1 MYKVEIMDRDAR
13 HRDFNS
19 QVAISD
25 KADELGIRQQLSGYS
40 QMTPEQRRAV
50 SPQVSRLAEELGH
63 RNADG
68 IKRFLLPPYMLFD
81 SRDYQAKYDQKTAA
95 ATKQAPLPV
104 GWAAHTDTASGK
116 TFYAHAAT
124 GTSQWGFPVATA
136 LAPASAERAYS
147 ASAYGVHGAYG
158 AFPRPTSVKDRLA
171 IQGDI
176 CKNYIAKL
184 KQVKEELERVN
195 EENARLEKE
204 NAALIELLP
213 GRGRGG
219 SRKRTIRRK
228 RH

>member
-1 MYKVEIMDRDAR
+1 MYKVEIM
-13 HRDFNS
+13 
-19 QVAISD
+19 
-25 KADELGIRQQLSGYS
+25 
-40 QMTPEQRRAV
+40 
-50 SPQVSRLAEELGH
+50 
-63 RNADG
+63 
-68 IKRFLLPPYMLFD
+68 
-81 SRDYQAKYDQKTAA
+81 DQKTAA

-104 GWAAHTDTASGK
+104 
-116 TFYAHAAT
+116 
-124 GTSQWGFPVATA
+124 ATA
-136 LAPASAERAYS
+136 LAPASAKRAYS

-158 AFPRPTSVKDRLA
+158 AFPRPTSIIDRLA

-176 CKNYIAKL
+176 CKRYIAKL
-184 KQVKEELERVN
+184 KQVREELERVK

>member
-1 MYKVEIMDRDAR
+1 MDRDAR
-13 HRDFNS
+13 HRAFHR

-50 SPQVSRLAEELGH
+50 SPQVSRLAEALGYP
-63 RNADG
+63 NADG
-68 IKRFLLPPYMLFD
+68 VKHFLLPPYMLFD
-81 SRDYQAKYDQKTAA
+81 SHDYKAKYDQNTAA
-95 ATKQAPLPV
+95 ERAYSAY
-104 GWAAHTDTASGK
+104 GAHGAYGA
-116 TFYAHAAT
+116 YPRPA
-124 GTSQWGFPVATA
+124 
-136 LAPASAERAYS
+136 APASAERAYS

-158 AFPRPTSVKDRLA
+158 AFPRPTSIIDRLA

-184 KQVKEELERVN
+184 KQVKEELERAK

-228 RH
+228 RRH